1 MTCFAVLAALHTISL
16 SPLISSSSCENV
28 CMTVVCAYRWTIYE
42 QISTT
47 AYVNA
52 RRRTSR
58 EVKYWATLQCTCV
71 YFGQALVVTASR
83 DHALL
88 NSHRLTMIRVQLHTV
103 RGSNDER
110 LTNVGTNEVVPILL
124 VLVSLSSLLPP
135 ESSSARWCHCTWTL
149 VNLLLLSAS
158 DSISTSWSH
167 TCAHCRRLHSWALQ
181 RKLRFNP
188 TTHDY
193 LSCFLLGN

>member
-28 CMTVVCAYRWTIYE
+28 WMTVVCAYRWTIYE

-52 RRRTSR
+52 RRRASR
-58 EVKYWATLQCTCV
+58 EASYWTTLQCTCV

-103 RGSNDER
+103 RGSNDKR
-110 LTNVGTNEVVPILL
+110 LTNVGTNEVVPILS
-124 VLVSLSSLLPP
+124 VLVSLLSLLPL
-135 ESSSARWCHCTWTL
+135 ESSSARRCRCTWTL

-158 DSISTSWSH
+158 DSIYLMITH
-167 TCAHCRRLHSWALQ
+167 VRAL
-181 RKLRFNP
+181 L
-188 TTHDY
+188 
-193 LSCFLLGN
+193 